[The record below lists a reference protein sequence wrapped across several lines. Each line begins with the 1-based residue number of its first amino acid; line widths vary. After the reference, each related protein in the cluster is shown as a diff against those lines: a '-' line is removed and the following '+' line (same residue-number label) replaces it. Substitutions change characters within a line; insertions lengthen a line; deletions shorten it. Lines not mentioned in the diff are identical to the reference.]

1 MRVST
6 PSLQAMT
13 DDTAPDF
20 STLVRPFP
28 TPALLTGAGDIE
40 GLLPRLRRVR
50 ERVKAGRT
58 PGVATGLETLDGHL
72 GGLQTGVHLLA
83 ASPGAGKTTLALQI
97 ARRAAADGVS
107 VLYLAFDEGGD
118 RLALKLV
125 ATQGGLLFGRY
136 LKGEADPDE
145 LLPVLDKHH
154 DLLARIRIYNGP
166 AGISPADTVAMLNE
180 ARGIDGSEEGL
191 IIVDFVQSWAARLDS
206 ANDFRLAVTHLI
218 GGLRQ
223 AALAAQVPILA
234 IAAQNRSGQGE
245 ASLSS
250 LRESSDL
257 EYTADTITFLTTD
270 GDDQADPRRRV
281 TLSCRKNRFGATF
294 DIPMVFDAER
304 AVFRESTERQLVADT
319 TTSRSSGRR

>member
-1 MRVST
+1 M
-6 PSLQAMT
+6 
-13 DDTAPDF
+13 PDF

-28 TPALLTGAGDIE
+28 TPTLLTGAGDIE
-40 GLLPRLRRVR
+40 GLLPRLHRVR
-50 ERVKAGRT
+50 ERVQAGRT
-58 PGVATGLETLDGHL
+58 PGVATGIPSVDKHL

-83 ASPGAGKTTLALQI
+83 ASPGAGKTSLALQI

-107 VLYLAFDEGGD
+107 VVYLAFDEGGD

-125 ATQGGLLFGRY
+125 ATQGGLAFGRY
-136 LKGEADPDE
+136 LMGTADPDE

-154 DLLARIRIYNGP
+154 DVLARIRLYNGP
-166 AGISPADTVAMLNE
+166 ADIAPADTVAMLAE
-180 ARGIDGSEEGL
+180 AQQIDGTSEGL
-191 IIVDFVQSWAARLDS
+191 VVVDYIQSWASRLDS
-206 ANDFRLAVTHLI
+206 AHDFRLAVTHLM

-245 ASLSS
+245 AALSS

-257 EYTADTITFLTTD
+257 EYVADTISFLTAGT
-270 GDDQADPRRRV
+270 DDQTEARRRI

-294 DIPMVFDAER
+294 DASLIFDAER
-304 AVFRESTERQLVADT
+304 AVFTED
-319 TTSRSSGRR
+319 RRPGFTI